1 MIFPSSSRVSV
12 SIRMGTPGSRRNKKN
27 SPPSWQSFFLPPAS
41 PFIPVSPVEFLPL
54 SPFLLRYLCL
64 TFVVALLEGSSLFS
78 LRFFLHQ
85 PLFVYPWLPL
95 SLSSFVSRLSSVRRR
110 RSILSGRSSL
120 DHWPGR
126 KLEHVSTLLD
136 TSYTPIGGMYLS
148 YSRLSLNRLQ
158 LFHISLII
166 FYLVYNYLFLYIKY
180 LDNLLNLY

>member
-1 MIFPSSSRVSV
+1 
-12 SIRMGTPGSRRNKKN
+12 MGTPGSRRNKKN
-27 SPPSWQSFFLPPAS
+27 SPPSWQSFFLPPAT
-41 PFIPVSPVEFLPL
+41 PFIPVSPIEFLSL
-54 SPFLLRYLCL
+54 SPFLLRYPCL
-64 TFVVALLEGSSLFS
+64 TFVVALLEGSPLFS
-78 LRFFLHQ
+78 YVLRLFLQPLYQ

-126 KLEHVSTLLD
+126 KLEHVTTLLD

-166 FYLVYNYLFLYIKY
+166 FYLVCNYLFLYIKY
-180 LDNLLNLY
+180 LLLY